1 MKDVSVIIPVFNA
14 EKFLVDCIKSVCNQ
28 TFKDIEIILLD
39 DGSTD
44 NSLQICR
51 MMSKYDKR
59 IVVISKENT
68 GVADTRNVGLDCA
81 KGEYIFFCD
90 SDDLLVQDC
99 LMRLISIAQE
109 QNADLVCGKLG
120 RFRNDCYSAEQLSNK
135 LECITYEVLDSVS
148 ALNSYGEE
156 DSVCG
161 YIAPKLFSKHIIDQ
175 NGLRFNKEI
184 KYIED
189 TLFSIEYIEH
199 CKKIVSLKDV
209 LYLYRLHDDSSSI
222 KNHNSSTYLENGLNA
237 IDIISSHVKGN
248 SFFSQRI
255 LQIRFNSLVELYLVL
270 YLYEKNISKS
280 NMVREELMKVW
291 RTLTS
296 TEIISNKTKIKF
308 NLIRFCPVFLKILKG

>member
-59 IVVISKENT
+59 IVVINKENT

-209 LYLYRLHDDSSSI
+209 LYLYRLHDDSS
-222 KNHNSSTYLENGLNA
+222 
-237 IDIISSHVKGN
+237 
-248 SFFSQRI
+248 
-255 LQIRFNSLVELYLVL
+255 
-270 YLYEKNISKS
+270 
-280 NMVREELMKVW
+280 
-291 RTLTS
+291 
-296 TEIISNKTKIKF
+296 
-308 NLIRFCPVFLKILKG
+308 